1 MKKVLITGKNSYIGQ
16 SFKSY
21 VEANYP
27 SEIQVDSI
35 SVRGD
40 AWREYDFSRY
50 DAVLHVAGIA
60 HVSADPKM
68 ETEYYKVNRDLTIA
82 VAKLTKQSGVRQ
94 FVFMS
99 SMIIYGEKRGIDS
112 LTIIDRATKP
122 EPIDFYGRS
131 KLEADLGVQKLA
143 DDKFNVVSVR
153 TPMVFGPQSKGNFP
167 LLVKVAKASPI
178 FPKINNQRSMIY
190 INNLA
195 EFLAKTILNN
205 ISGIYFPQNQEPLST
220 LAIVKIIRTQLHKP
234 LIVISLFNPLLRL
247 LGRRFRVIDKVF
259 GSKIYADDATI
270 PFHYQLIDNETSII
284 QVMDK
289 EELK

>member
-27 SEIQVDSI
+27 FEIQVDSI

-112 LTIIDRATKP
+112 LTISDRATKP

-167 LLVKVAKASPI
+167 LLVKVAKVSPI

-259 GSKIYADDATI
+259 GSKTYQQDSSI
-270 PFHYQLIDNETSII
+270 PFNYLVVDNEESIRRS
-284 QVMDK
+284 V
-289 EELK
+289 EHC

>member
-167 LLVKVAKASPI
+167 LLVKVAKVSPI

-195 EFLAKTILNN
+195 EFLAQTILNN

-259 GSKIYADDATI
+259 GSKTYQQDSSI
-270 PFHYQLIDNETSII
+270 PFNYLVVDNAESIRRS
-284 QVMDK
+284 V
-289 EELK
+289 EHS

>member
-131 KLEADLGVQKLA
+131 KLEADIGVQKLA

-167 LLVKVAKASPI
+167 LLVKVAKVSPI

-259 GSKIYADDATI
+259 GSKTYQQDSSI
-270 PFHYQLIDNETSII
+270 PFNYLVVDNAESIRRS
-284 QVMDK
+284 V
-289 EELK
+289 EHS

>member
-21 VEANYP
+21 VEANYT

-167 LLVKVAKASPI
+167 LLVKVAKVSPI

-259 GSKIYADDATI
+259 GSKTYQQDSSI
-270 PFHYQLIDNETSII
+270 PFNYLVVDNAESIRRS
-284 QVMDK
+284 V
-289 EELK
+289 EHC

>member
-167 LLVKVAKASPI
+167 LLVKVAKVSPI

-259 GSKIYADDATI
+259 GSKTYQQDSSI
-270 PFHYQLIDNETSII
+270 PFNYLVVDNAESIRRS
-284 QVMDK
+284 V
-289 EELK
+289 EHC

>member
-167 LLVKVAKASPI
+167 LLVKVAKVSPI

-259 GSKIYADDATI
+259 GSKTYQQDSSI
-270 PFHYQLIDNETSII
+270 PFNYLVVDNAESIRRS
-284 QVMDK
+284 V
-289 EELK
+289 EHR

>member
-82 VAKLTKQSGVRQ
+82 VAKLAKQSGVRQ

-220 LAIVKIIRTQLHKP
+220 LAIVNIIRTQLHKP

-259 GSKIYADDATI
+259 GSKTYQQDSSI
-270 PFHYQLIDNETSII
+270 PFNYLVVDNAESIRRS
-284 QVMDK
+284 V
-289 EELK
+289 EHR

>member
-220 LAIVKIIRTQLHKP
+220 LAIVNIIRTQLHKP

-259 GSKIYADDATI
+259 GSKTYQQDSSI
-270 PFHYQLIDNETSII
+270 PFNYLVVDNAESIRRS
-284 QVMDK
+284 V
-289 EELK
+289 EHR

>member
-1 MKKVLITGKNSYIGQ
+1 MKKVLITGKNSYIGR
-16 SFKSY
+16 SFKAY

-35 SVRGD
+35 SVRGN
-40 AWREYDFSRY
+40 AWRKYNFSGY

-60 HVSADPKM
+60 HVSADPEM

-82 VAKLTKQSGVRQ
+82 VAKLAKQSGVRQ

-99 SMIIYGEKRGIDS
+99 SMIIYGEKKGIDS
-112 LTIIDRATKP
+112 LTIIDRATRP

-131 KLEADLGVQKLA
+131 KLEADLGLQKLA

-259 GSKIYADDATI
+259 GSKIYQQDSSI
-270 PFHYQLIDNETSII
+270 PFNYLVVDNAESIRRS
-284 QVMDK
+284 V
-289 EELK
+289 EHS

>member
-131 KLEADLGVQKLA
+131 KLEADLGVQQLA

-167 LLVKVAKASPI
+167 LLVKVAKVSPI

-259 GSKIYADDATI
+259 GSKTYQQDSSI
-270 PFHYQLIDNETSII
+270 PFNYLVVDNAESIRRS
-284 QVMDK
+284 V
-289 EELK
+289 EHS

>member
-82 VAKLTKQSGVRQ
+82 VAKLTKQSGVRK

-167 LLVKVAKASPI
+167 LLVKVAKVSPI

-259 GSKIYADDATI
+259 GSKTYQQDSSI
-270 PFHYQLIDNETSII
+270 PFNYLVVDNAESIRRS
-284 QVMDK
+284 V
-289 EELK
+289 EHR